1 MNNSQSVVRKVLLS
15 VSSIFTII
23 AIFVAGFITS
33 ERAETVENSVIQ
45 EIKMTT
51 QTARAGIHEF
61 FRERSRVVTS
71 LKSNNFVNDWFASYT
86 DRGSF
91 IESDEDYQQMVQLFK
106 NESAHDPMIKSVF
119 YAPAAT
125 HEYFDING
133 RYNDDNY
140 FTSKRPWWGEAL
152 SKDRLFITNP
162 EIDANDKSI
171 VTSIKT
177 TVYQTTGELLGVMGI
192 DILASEIKS
201 GLIDV
206 MKFQGMGYGFL
217 YTKDG
222 QIISFP
228 DPNNKVDMGKLP
240 KLSQIDR
247 IFSDA
252 EGFAQLMN
260 DTKHNG
266 NVFSSVTFNDEEYMV
281 HVEAIKD
288 DTMALDWRLGFM
300 VPKHVIDDPVN
311 DAIFYSVI
319 MVILVILVT
328 SVVIV
333 LTIQKLLTGPLNKI
347 VVAMDEI
354 ANGEGD
360 LTKTI
365 NINTN
370 DELGQLSRSF
380 NAFVANCRE
389 IIAQSNQTTSEVMS
403 GADQVTD
410 RMSEFADNVNLQK
423 GYIEQIAAAATE
435 MTNTIHGISDN
446 AQMALNYATEATN
459 ESSEGTKLAQNAA
472 NLMNELSG
480 EVTRASDV
488 VTELHENSNSIAEV
502 LAVIK
507 GIAEQTNL
515 LALNAAIE
523 AARAG
528 EQGRGFAVVA
538 DEVRTLASR
547 TQDSTGDIEEI
558 ISKLQQSAANAVE
571 AMTVGKDKTDTGVTL
586 INEVN
591 DKLIHINE
599 AISLIEEQ
607 SNATASATREQASAS
622 EEITQQTVTVHELAD
637 SSAKQTQE
645 IAAQSSQQRQ
655 ITFELNQTLSRF
667 KV

>member
-1 MNNSQSVVRKVLLS
+1 MNNHQSVVRKVLLS
-15 VSSIFTII
+15 VSSIFAVI
-23 AIFVAGFITS
+23 AIFVAGFITL
-33 ERAETVENSVIQ
+33 ERADTVEKSVIQ
-45 EIKMTT
+45 EIKITT
-51 QTARAGIHEF
+51 QTAGAGIHEF

-71 LKSNNFVNDWFASYT
+71 LKGNTFVNDWFDSYKN
-86 DRGSF
+86 RGSS
-91 IESDEDYQQMVQLFK
+91 IDGDEDYQQVVQLFK

-152 SKDRLFITNP
+152 EKDRLFITNP

-177 TVYQTTGELLGVMGI
+177 TVYNTAGGLLGVMGI

-206 MKFQGMGYGFL
+206 MKYDGMGFGFL
-217 YTKDG
+217 YTKEG

-228 DPNNKVDMGKLP
+228 DPGNKVDMSQLP
-240 KLSQIDR
+240 KLNAIDG
-247 IFSDA
+247 IFSNAD
-252 EGFAQLMN
+252 GFAQLMAE
-260 DTKHNG
+260 TKRQDQLL
-266 NVFSSVTFNDEEYMV
+266 SSVTFNGEEYMV
-281 HVEAIKD
+281 YVEAIED
-288 DTMALDWRLGFM
+288 PTMALEWRLGFM
-300 VPKHVIDDPVN
+300 VPEHIVSDPVS
-311 DAIFYSVI
+311 DAIFYSIV
-319 MVILVILVT
+319 LVI
-328 SVVIV
+328 VVIAISSFV
-333 LTIQKLLTGPLNKI
+333 IVFTIQKLLTGPLKRI
-347 VVAMDEI
+347 VTAMDDI
-354 ANGEGD
+354 ASGEGD

-365 NINTN
+365 DINTN

-380 NAFVANCRE
+380 NAFVSNIRK
-389 IIAQSNQTTSEVMS
+389 IIKQSNTTTSDVVN
-403 GADQVTD
+403 GADEVTELVND
-410 RMSEFADNVNLQK
+410 FAKNVNQQK
-423 GYIEQIAAAATE
+423 GYIEQIATAATE
-435 MTNTIHGISDN
+435 MTSTIHSISDN
-446 AQMALNYATEATN
+446 AQMALSHATEATS
-459 ESSEGTKLAQNAA
+459 ESSDGAKLAQNAA
-472 NLMNELSG
+472 NLMDELSG
-480 EVTRASDV
+480 DVSKATEVVS
-488 VTELHENSNSIAEV
+488 ELHDNSNSIAEV

-558 ISKLQQSAANAVE
+558 ISKLQQSAASAVD
-571 AMTVGKDKTDTGVTL
+571 AMTVGKEKTDKGVEI

-591 DKLIHINE
+591 DKLRHINE
-599 AISLIEEQ
+599 SIAIIEEQ

-637 SSAKQTQE
+637 SSAKQTEQ
-645 IAAQSSQQRQ
+645 IAVQSQQQ
-655 ITFELNQTLSRF
+655 KQVTSELNHTLSQF